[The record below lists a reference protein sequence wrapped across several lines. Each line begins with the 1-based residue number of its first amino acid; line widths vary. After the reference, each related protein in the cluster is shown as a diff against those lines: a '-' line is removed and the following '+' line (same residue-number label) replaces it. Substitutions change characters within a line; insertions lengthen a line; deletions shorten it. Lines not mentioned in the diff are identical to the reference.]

1 MGELRLIDIN
11 KVYDSVTAVDEIN
24 LTVNDGEFLTLLGPS
39 GCGKT
44 TTLRMIAGFTRP
56 TNGQIYLDGELIT
69 SVNPRVFVP
78 PERREMG
85 MVFQT
90 YAVWPHMDVFQNV
103 AYPLKFKRL
112 GRSESKERVEK
123 ALALV
128 KLEGFANR
136 YPHQLSGGQQQRVA
150 LARALVMEP
159 EVLLLDEPLS
169 NLDAKLREQM
179 REEIRTLQRRLGVTI
194 VYVTHDQ
201 LEAITMSDRIAV
213 MNNGRILQLDT
224 PREIYETPVDRFV
237 AGFVGTANFVEA
249 LVVGQEGEQVTFQPE
264 GADQTFRCH
273 VERLPEAERVT
284 LIVRP
289 ENLRL
294 CPPQH
299 ADLTGIVRRRTY
311 RGDRLDYLIEV
322 GDNQLQVEAMNSDR
336 YEEGNAVGLEMSS
349 VAVLAHDN

>member
-1 MGELRLIDIN
+1 MGELQLKEIN
-11 KVYDSVTAVDEIN
+11 KVYNNVTAVDEIN

-56 TNGQIYLDGELIT
+56 SNGQIYLDGELIT

-90 YAVWPHMDVFQNV
+90 YAVWPHMNVFENV

-112 GRSESKERVEK
+112 GRAEIKERVER

-128 KLEGFANR
+128 KLEGFAER

-150 LARALVMEP
+150 LGRALVMEP

-179 REEIRTLQRRLGVTI
+179 REEIRILQRRVGVTI

-213 MNNGRILQLDT
+213 ISEGRILQLGT
-224 PREIYETPVDRFV
+224 PREIYETPADRFV
-237 AGFVGTANFVEA
+237 AGFVGSANFLEA
-249 LVVGQEGEQVTFQPE
+249 LVVGQQGGNVTFRPE
-264 GADQTFRCH
+264 GTDQVFQCY
-273 VERLPEAERVT
+273 VERLPAAKQVT

-294 CPPQH
+294 CPPGQ
-299 ADLTGIVRRRTY
+299 ADLTGTVRRRTY

-322 GDNQLQVEAMNSDR
+322 GENQLQVEADNSQR
-336 YEEGNAVGLEMSS
+336 YEEGSAVGVEINS
-349 VAVLAHDN
+349 VAALPHE

>member
-1 MGELRLIDIN
+1 RLIDIN

-249 LVVGQEGEQVTFQPE
+249 L
-264 GADQTFRCH
+264 
-273 VERLPEAERVT
+273 
-284 LIVRP
+284 
-289 ENLRL
+289 
-294 CPPQH
+294 
-299 ADLTGIVRRRTY
+299 
-311 RGDRLDYLIEV
+311 
-322 GDNQLQVEAMNSDR
+322 
-336 YEEGNAVGLEMSS
+336 
-349 VAVLAHDN
+349 